1 MIKVLAIGN
10 SFSEDAEAYTSQI
23 AAASGVELMFGN
35 LYIGGCPL
43 ERHHQNML
51 ENAPAYRYTKTG
63 AESRTASI
71 LDALKEESWDFVT
84 MQQASHYSGLYETYQ
99 PFLTELSAY
108 VREHAPQAEQLI
120 HETWAYEVDSGHAG
134 FADYDRDQAKMYLQ
148 IRSAYEHAAASIGG
162 ARIIPAGDAIQI
174 ARAHP
179 AFRYPEGG
187 KSLNRDGYH
196 ASWTHGRYLIALV
209 WVETL
214 TGLNLTGNSFVPV
227 REDAPELTPSPEEL
241 AILKACAHRAVEAR
255 RAIRL

>member
-1 MIKVLAIGN
+1 MPTTTATRPRCICKSARP
-10 SFSEDAEAYTSQI
+10 TST
-23 AAASGVELMFGN
+23 
-35 LYIGGCPL
+35 P
-43 ERHHQNML
+43 R
-51 ENAPAYRYTKTG
+51 P
-63 AESRTASI
+63 
-71 LDALKEESWDFVT
+71 
-84 MQQASHYSGLYETYQ
+84 
-99 PFLTELSAY
+99 PSA
-108 VREHAPQAEQLI
+108 
-120 HETWAYEVDSGHAG
+120 
-134 FADYDRDQAKMYLQ
+134 
-148 IRSAYEHAAASIGG
+148 